1 MSLSF
6 RLSMSEFL
14 NSDFRAKCLSTWSSD
29 SAEIWHTYQPLDVDY
44 DADAGTDVNSYFLTS
59 WSPKI
64 RVRGILCK
72 SLFST
77 MCWKYTG
84 HEIWELKLFCNSKTD
99 RVADFFFYW
108 QNIWVGFLLTQKYYC
123 SLENLWFHCST
134 HALAPAKQGR
144 SFAQLRPWHLP
155 SRAGVSTIF
164 TWRLSVRACF
174 CTCVRLYVHA
184 SVCHTL

>member
-1 MSLSF
+1 MSVSGSPSLT
-6 RLSMSEFL
+6 EFL
-14 NSDFRAKCLSTWSSD
+14 NSGFKAQYLMTWSSD

-64 RVRGILCK
+64 RVSGILCK
-72 SLFST
+72 SLFSK

-99 RVADFFFYW
+99 RVEDFFFYW
-108 QNIWVGFLLTQKYYC
+108 QNNWVGFLLTQKYYC

-144 SFAQLRPWHLP
+144 SFAQLRPWHQP
-155 SRAGVSTIF
+155 SRARVSTIF
-164 TWRLSVRACF
+164 TLRVSVRASVC
-174 CTCVRLYVHA
+174 LYVCMC
-184 SVCHTL
+184 VCHTL